1 MVDISSPSAELAAM
15 QSEVRQYD
23 TAAARV
29 RSNAK
34 SLKARADEAMR
45 TAVRALKVAR
55 KMQRMHEAAQEKA
68 RFAHGRLNDALLIAQ
83 TAASLQQTS
92 LRDSLPGGGAGS
104 SIGSVSSSGGSSSVS
119 SSDTSVHQT
128 IMVTSDSL
136 NDVLD
141 QMRLNTSPTTYNFQ
155 GRAMQFSGGQS
166 EDPTIS
172 SDDVTWRN
180 GTIQL
185 VGLQSLYVQS
195 TGVVMEA
202 ITVNGGFEGVCVR
215 GDGSLTMTDCEVHGA
230 EYGLALSDTGT
241 LEATTLKVKG
251 CTESSFWLADTS
263 SVDLTDCDI
272 FAHYAKFAISMTD
285 LSLMTGES
293 VEISGNT
300 CSPVFDLHDDASLS
314 FRRTHLSGIP
324 GLVDDRARL
333 QLGGG
338 CYFDWMDDDD
348 EWDLDR
354 FRGSGTVEVE
364 YSK

>member
-1 MVDISSPSAELAAM
+1 M

-29 RSNAK
+29 RSDAK

-68 RFAHGRLNDALLIAQ
+68 RFAFQRLNDALLIAQ

-92 LRDSLPGGGAGS
+92 LRDSLPGGGADS
-104 SIGSVSSSGGSSSVS
+104 SIGSVSSSSVS

-155 GRAMQFSGGQS
+155 GRTIQFSGGQS

-180 GTIQL
+180 GTIQW
-185 VGLQSLYVQS
+185 VELQSFYVQS

-263 SVDLTDCDI
+263 YVVLTDCDI
-272 FAHYAKFAISMTD
+272 IAHDARFAISMHD
-285 LSLMTGES
+285 LSKMTGKR
-293 VEISGNT
+293 VEIWGHHCN
-300 CSPVFDLHDDASLS
+300 PVFDLHDDASLS
-314 FRRTHLSGIP
+314 FKSTTLQGIP
-324 GLVDDRARL
+324 ILVDDRARL
-333 QLGGG
+333 QL
-338 CYFDWMDDDD
+338 WRAVT
-348 EWDLDR
+348 LN
-354 FRGSGTVEVE
+354 S
-364 YSK
+364 